1 MSKETYIVDIE
12 GIPTKIY
19 AASETQAKMAKAYI
33 EKTLK
38 TKDIDLSE
46 EAQQQR
52 IKDAVKAHKIRR
64 GESVE

>member
-19 AASETQAKMAKAYI
+19 AASSTQAKLAKAYI
-33 EKTLK
+33 EKTFK

-46 EAQQQR
+46 EAQRKR
-52 IKDAVKAHKIRR
+52 ISEAVAAHKRRR
-64 GESVE
+64 GELE